1 MAVDVALAL
10 FVLITVSIAIVA
22 RLEPDAREPGP
33 GTYLFALGL
42 ALPMLG
48 RRRWPVAMLLATVV
62 ILLGYYALGFPAI
75 GLAVPLAAA
84 LYSAAEQGRV
94 RWALGVAIGLLV
106 ATTALRWSQ
115 GQDMALLLA
124 YETPLSA
131 TLMAAVIFL
140 GDSVR
145 TRRDLEAEL
154 RHRALLEAAERERE
168 AERLLERERLRLA
181 RDLHDTIGHTMTV
194 ISVQAGV
201 AAEALTAG
209 ETAPAV
215 AAVDAIRTANRE
227 AMTELRVTLGT
238 LRDPEASAPR
248 QPAVQL
254 ADVERLVAPARAT
267 GLDVE
272 LAVDEDLPA
281 LPAAITETAH
291 RIVQEALTN
300 VVRHAQATH
309 VRVQLVAQDEH
320 LQVSITD
327 DGTAKPTANPSGQG
341 LAGMRE
347 RALLLGGEFD
357 AGPRPGG
364 GFTVDVRLPLAR
376 TELSP

>member
-10 FVLITVSIAIVA
+10 FVLVTVSIAIVA

-84 LYSAAEQGRV
+84 LYSAAEQGRL

-106 ATTALRWSQ
+106 ATTTLRWSQ

-124 YETPLSA
+124 YETPLSL

-154 RHRALLEAAERERE
+154 RHRAVLEAAERARE

-194 ISVQAGV
+194 IGVQAGV
-201 AAEALTAG
+201 AAEALAAG
-209 ETAPAV
+209 ETPSAAT
-215 AAVDAIRTANRE
+215 AVDAIRTANRE
-227 AMTELRVTLGT
+227 AMTELRATLGT
-238 LRDPEASAPR
+238 LRDPETPAPR
-248 QPAVQL
+248 QPAARL
-254 ADVERLVAPARAT
+254 ADIERLVAQARAT
-267 GLDVE
+267 GLEVE
-272 LAVDEDLPA
+272 LAMDDLPA
-281 LPAAITETAH
+281 LPTAISETAH
-291 RIVQEALTN
+291 RIVQESLTN
-300 VVRHAQATH
+300 VLRHARATQA
-309 VRVQLVAQDEH
+309 RVQLAVRDEH
-320 LQVSITD
+320 LLVSITD
-327 DGTAKPTANPSGQG
+327 DGTAEPEPKPSGRG

-347 RALLLGGEFD
+347 RTLLLGGEFN
-357 AGPRPGG
+357 AGPRSDG
-364 GFTVDVRLPLAR
+364 GFAVDVRLPLAR
-376 TELSP
+376 TEPSP

>member
-1 MAVDVALAL
+1 MDVALAL
-10 FVLITVSIAIVA
+10 FVLVTVSIAIVA
-22 RLEPDAREPGP
+22 RLEPDARDIGP
-33 GTYLFALGL
+33 GTYLFAIGL

-84 LYSAAEQGRV
+84 LYSAAEQGRL

-106 ATTALRWSQ
+106 ATTTLRWAQ
-115 GQDMALLLA
+115 GQNMALLLA
-124 YETPLSA
+124 YEVPLST

-145 TRRDLEAEL
+145 TRRHLEAEL
-154 RHRALLEAAERERE
+154 RHRAVLEAAERERA

-194 ISVQAGV
+194 IGVQAGV
-201 AAEALTAG
+201 AAEALAAG
-209 ETAPAV
+209 ETPPAA
-215 AAVDAIRTANRE
+215 AAVDAIRAANRE

-238 LRDPEASAPR
+238 LRDREVPAPR
-248 QPAVQL
+248 EPLAQL
-254 ADVERLVAPARAT
+254 ADIERLVDQARAT

-272 LAVDEDLPA
+272 LAADDLPT
-281 LPAAITETAH
+281 LPTAISETAH
-291 RIVQEALTN
+291 RVVQEALTN
-300 VVRHAQATH
+300 VLRHARATRA
-309 VRVQLVAQDEH
+309 RVQLAAQDEQ
-320 LQVSITD
+320 LLVSITD
-327 DGTAKPTANPSGQG
+327 DGTAAPEPNPSGQG

-357 AGPRPGG
+357 AGPRPDG
-364 GFTVDVRLPLAR
+364 GFAVEVRLPLDR
-376 TELSP
+376 TEPNP